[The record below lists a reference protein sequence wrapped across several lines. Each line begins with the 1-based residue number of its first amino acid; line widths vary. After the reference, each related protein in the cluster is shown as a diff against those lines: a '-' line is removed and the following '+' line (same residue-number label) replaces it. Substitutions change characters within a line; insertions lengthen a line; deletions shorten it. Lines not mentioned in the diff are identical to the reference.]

1 MNKYI
6 WVLVIALSI
15 PWSVFSQK
23 KTDANIVGDV
33 KCKGEHLPFIA
44 VTLKGT
50 TIGTTTDATGHYF
63 LKNLPEGDFTLVAY
77 GLGYKQA
84 KNRSQSYLVKPLR
97 LILK

>member
-33 KCKGEHLPFIA
+33 KCKRTSSFYSGYP
-44 VTLKGT
+44 KGT

-63 LKNLPEGDFTLVAY
+63 LKNLPEEIYFSSLWAW
-77 GLGYKQA
+77 L
-84 KNRSQSYLVKPLR
+84 
-97 LILK
+97 